1 VSAGFAAQF
10 NVRSAME
17 IKAVKTEAE
26 IGAVLGEIGR
36 LIGRRSPAAAQEGRL
51 ELSYLPVVSSGR
63 HIRRRSLPRSGR
75 FCI

>member
-1 VSAGFAAQF
+1 
-10 NVRSAME
+10 ME

-36 LIGRRSPAAAQEGRL
+36 LIRRSPAAAQEGRL